1 MTDTDHDTDT
11 EVEANDT
18 VADDTDAQVR
28 AARRAAL
35 RLANVDEE
43 TRNAALNAIA
53 DAIRDHEAEILAANA
68 EDVAE
73 AEEMLARGEYTEAL
87 VDRLKLDA
95 TKVESIAGMVESV
108 AEQEDPL
115 GETLAARE
123 LDEGLELYRVAVPIG
138 VVATVFES
146 RPDALVQIAA
156 LALKS
161 GNAVIL
167 KGGSEASASNRVLY
181 ETVREA
187 VADVASDVD
196 GDGPSDVASGGDG
209 GGPSDGVPGGWA
221 QLIEAHE
228 AVDRLLELDDLVD
241 LVMPRGSSEFVS
253 YIQDNTQIPV
263 LGHTEGICHVYV
275 DRDADLPTAEDVALD
290 AKVQY
295 PAVCNAVET
304 LLVDEAVAEAF
315 LPGVVE
321 RYESEGVE
329 LRGDERTR
337 DIVDVGAATAD
348 DWTTEYGDLELSIK
362 VVDGVYEAVEH
373 VNENGSKHTESIL
386 TEDAE
391 TAETFMTGVDAAS
404 VFHNASTRFADGYR
418 YGLGAEVGI
427 STGKIHAR
435 GPVGLAGLTTYKYYL
450 EGDGHLVAT
459 YAGDDAKPFT
469 HREFDGAWTPG
480 RRSER

>member
-1 MTDTDHDTDT
+1 MQHD
-11 EVEANDT
+11 VEH
-18 VADDTDAQVR
+18 DTDAQVTD
-28 AARRAAL
+28 AQRAAL
-35 RLANVDEE
+35 RLANVDEA
-43 TRNAALNAIA
+43 TRNAALESIA
-53 DAIRDHEAEILAANA
+53 AALRDREAEILDANA
-68 EDVAE
+68 ADVAE
-73 AEEMLARGEYTEAL
+73 AEAMLERGEYTQAL
-87 VDRLKLDA
+87 VDRLKLDE
-95 TKVESIAGMVESV
+95 TKVESIAEMVESV
-108 AEQEDPL
+108 AAQEDPL
-115 GETLAARE
+115 GETLSARE
-123 LDEGLELYRVAVPIG
+123 LDDDLELYRVAVPIG

-167 KGGSEASASNRVLY
+167 KGGSEASESNRLLH
-181 ETVREA
+181 EIVREA
-187 VADVASDVD
+187 TAEV
-196 GDGPSDVASGGDG
+196 
-209 GGPSDGVPGGWA
+209 DGVPDGWA

-228 AVDRLLELDDLVD
+228 EVDRLLELDDKVD

-263 LGHTEGICHVYV
+263 LGHTEGVCHVFV
-275 DRDADLPTAEDVALD
+275 DRDADLSMAEDVAVD

-304 LLVDEAVAEAF
+304 LIVDEAVAESF
-315 LPGVVE
+315 LPDVVE
-321 RYESEGVE
+321 RYEAAGVE

-337 DIVDVGAATAD
+337 EIVDVDPATEAD
-348 DWTTEYGDLELSIK
+348 WRTEYGDLELSIT
-362 VVDGVYEAVEH
+362 VVDDVYAAMEH

-386 TEDAE
+386 TENPE

-435 GPVGLAGLTTYKYYL
+435 GPVGLEGLTTYKYYL
-450 EGDGHLVAT
+450 EGDGQLVAT
-459 YAGDDAKPFT
+459 YAGEDAKPYT
-469 HREFDGAWTPG
+469 HREFDGEWTPG
-480 RRSER
+480 RLAER